1 MLLISVVTDLTMFQ
15 EPMMLVTLPLLA
27 LHRKQP
33 RPGPVLSAV
42 VLMLY
47 PLAVDTDASPVR
59 LEILLSSL
67 C

>member
-1 MLLISVVTDLTMFQ
+1 MFQ